1 MENFTPVSSLLGGL
15 VIGLSS
21 IALLLLNGRI
31 AGISSILENGLFA
44 WKDVSNRVWSLWFL
58 VGLFLGGELLRNF
71 LPDSF
76 GGVHQHKMWM
86 IVLGGLLVGFGSRL
100 GSGCTS
106 GHGVCGLGRLSSRSL
121 VSVLLFMGSAGLTV
135 WLIRTFF
142 L

>member
-15 VIGLSS
+15 LIGLSS
-21 IALLLLNGRI
+21 IALLLLSGRI

-58 VGLFLGGELLRNF
+58 VGLFLGGEILRNF

-121 VSVLLFMGSAGLTV
+121 VSVLIFMSSAGLTV

>member
-15 VIGLSS
+15 LIGLSS
-21 IALLLLNGRI
+21 IALLLLSGRI

-58 VGLFLGGELLRNF
+58 VGLFLGGEILRNF

-135 WLIRTFF
+135 WLIRTFS